1 MLQILDIPSK
11 LFYKKQLK
19 CITKLAPDRS
29 GPKDIP
35 SIKFIGVDGHEWQDE
50 DSPSF
55 YNDHEA
61 IKIVQ
66 QVRTLTGKEKQLNVM
81 FNAFYGTNIYCKGQI
96 VVNDSVVVTSDMI
109 NVAFY
114 VGSAVSLQGSVS
126 RRSLCVGILLQASPQ
141 NQEYA
146 KRSQETQTNQCM

>member
-1 MLQILDIPSK
+1 MNGRMMTLP
-11 LFYKKQLK
+11 
-19 CITKLAPDRS
+19 R
-29 GPKDIP
+29 
-35 SIKFIGVDGHEWQDE
+35 
-50 DSPSF
+50 SF

-66 QVRTLTGKEKQLNVM
+66 QVRTLIGKEKQLNVM
-81 FNAFYGTNIYCKGQI
+81 FNAFYGTNTYYKGQI
-96 VVNDSVVVTSDMI
+96 VVNDSVVASDMI

-114 VGSAVSLQGSVS
+114 VGSAVSLQRSVS

-146 KRSQETQTNQCM
+146 KRSQETQTNQCR

>member
-1 MLQILDIPSK
+1 MQEWLYRQAWSLNTLSYLLQILDIPSK

-35 SIKFIGVDGHEWQDE
+35 AIKFIGVDGHEWQDK

-66 QVRTLTGKEKQLNVM
+66 QVGQLIRKGRLLIKM
-81 FNAFYGTNIYCKGQI
+81 FNYG
-96 VVNDSVVVTSDMI
+96 
-109 NVAFY
+109 
-114 VGSAVSLQGSVS
+114 
-126 RRSLCVGILLQASPQ
+126 
-141 NQEYA
+141 A
-146 KRSQETQTNQCM
+146 KTY

>member
-35 SIKFIGVDGHEWQDE
+35 SIKFIGVDGHEWQDD

-66 QVRTLTGKEKQLNVM
+66 QVRTLIGKEKQLNVM
-81 FNAFYGTNIYCKGQI
+81 FNAFYGTNTYYKGQI
-96 VVNDSVVVTSDMI
+96 VVNDSVVASDMI
-109 NVAFY
+109 NVTFY
-114 VGSAVSLQGSVS
+114 VGSAVSLQRSVS
-126 RRSLCVGILLQASPQ
+126 RRSLCVGILFQASPQ

-146 KRSQETQTNQCM
+146 KRSQETQTNQCR